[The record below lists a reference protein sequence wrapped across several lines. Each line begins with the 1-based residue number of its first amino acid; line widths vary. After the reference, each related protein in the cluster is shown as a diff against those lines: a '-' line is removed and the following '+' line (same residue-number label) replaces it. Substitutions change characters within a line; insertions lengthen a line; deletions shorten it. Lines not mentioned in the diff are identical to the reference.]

1 MNSKQLIKIWT
12 RVLIKEANG
21 KTTAERK
28 KIFVRLY
35 EILKSKK
42 KEYLFPKILERVLV
56 SMEKEAKFEIV
67 LAHEQPLEAVNKL
80 EEKLGKLLCAR
91 DAQVRTDPAII
102 GGFIAKTDQCLIDAS
117 IKGFLEQ
124 LKKLYQS

>member
-1 MNSKQLIKIWT
+1 M
-12 RVLIKEANG
+12 IKEANG
-21 KTTAERK
+21 KTIAERK

-35 EILKSKK
+35 GILKGKK

-56 SMEKEAKFEIV
+56 SMEKEAKFEII

-80 EEKLGKLLCAR
+80 EEKLGKLLCVR

-102 GGFIAKTDQCLIDAS
+102 GGFVAGPTNV
-117 IKGFLEQ
+117 
-124 LKKLYQS
+124 